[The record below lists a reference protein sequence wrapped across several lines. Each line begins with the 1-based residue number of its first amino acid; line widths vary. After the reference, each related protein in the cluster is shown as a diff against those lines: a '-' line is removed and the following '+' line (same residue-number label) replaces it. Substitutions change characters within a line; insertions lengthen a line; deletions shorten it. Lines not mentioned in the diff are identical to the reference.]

1 MKQINNFIFEKFKI
15 DKNVRDASHD
25 DSLFKVIQYEN
36 NGDKGGYS
44 TFPTDNLIDYK
55 YGFVAYNK
63 DGEFIVLEVFN
74 DFEEYAETPGW
85 DEKDIKVLSRL
96 GIGQS
101 TYVQSGDL
109 CIRLW

>member
-15 DKNVRDASHD
+15 NKDIKDASPD

-36 NGDKGGYS
+36 NGDIGGYS
-44 TFPTDNLIDYK
+44 TFPTDNLIDYN

-85 DEKDIKVLSRL
+85 NEKDIKSLSRL
-96 GIGQS
+96 DIGDS

-109 CIRLW
+109 MVRLW

>member
-15 DKNVRDASHD
+15 DKNVRDSSHD

-44 TFPTDNLIDYK
+44 TFPTDDLIDYK
-55 YGFVAYNK
+55 YGFVSYNK

-85 DEKDIKVLSRL
+85 DKNDVKVLSKL
-96 GIGQS
+96 NPGES
-101 TYVQSGDL
+101 TEDQAGSL

>member
-15 DKNVRDASHD
+15 NKDIKDSSPD

-44 TFPTDNLIDYK
+44 TFLTDDLIDYK

-63 DGEFIVLEVFN
+63 DEEFIVLEVFN

-96 GIGQS
+96 DIGQS

-109 CIRLW
+109 IVRLW